1 MTEGALARRDWGGD
15 PSAAG
20 RPARSGLPRS
30 ASGTEAQR
38 PLLLIAD
45 DEPSVLQV
53 LQRLGS
59 KLGYEVVVCENGTA
73 AIAAMRERPAD
84 LALVDLRMPDISGL
98 DVLKQ
103 FRLDAPRCD
112 VILMTA
118 YAAVDSAVEAMKL
131 GAREYMTKPFD
142 FDRLRGLLAE
152 FRDEIVRRAEPQPE
166 ASPVPDFFGML
177 GASPVIHEVFGLIR
191 KLAPHARAVLI
202 SGETG
207 TGKELAARAFHQ
219 SGSRRNKPFVTIN
232 CSAVVDTLFE
242 SELFGVEKGGSGGA
256 REGKPGLFEAA
267 QGGTV
272 FLDEVGDLPPAVQAK
287 LLRTLENGEVQRVGG
302 LQPRIVDVGIVAA
315 TNRDLKA
322 DVAAGRFRAD
332 LYYRL
337 NVVGIVLPPL
347 RERREDIPILAQ
359 AFMRE
364 CAGRLQKLL
373 TGFTEDAERALTE
386 ARWDGNVRELRN
398 RIERACMLAEG
409 PMLTAQD
416 VHDALA
422 QDDVMPSVHRGGGLH
437 VVRSGGPRTML
448 HDVEREHILS
458 VLREVRGN
466 RAAAAKV
473 LGISRRALYRR
484 LERHQIAL
492 ESLRAVPG
500 RRPDPPSSES

>member
-1 MTEGALARRDWGGD
+1 MTQGALARRDWIGDGSPGGKA
-15 PSAAG
+15 SKTG
-20 RPARSGLPRS
+20 QPRS
-30 ASGTEAQR
+30 VTGTGALK

-53 LQRLGS
+53 LQRLGG
-59 KLGYEVVVCENGTA
+59 KLGYEVMACQNGTE
-73 AIAAMRERPAD
+73 AISAMRARPAD

-98 DVLKQ
+98 EVLRQ
-103 FRLDAPRCD
+103 FRVDAPRCD

-142 FDRLRGLLAE
+142 FDQLRLLLAD
-152 FRDEIVRRAEPQPE
+152 FRDEITRRADPPTVPG
-166 ASPVPDFFGML
+166 PVPDFYGML
-177 GASPVIHEVFGLIR
+177 GGSPVIHEVFGLIR
-191 KLAPHARAVLI
+191 KLAPHAKTVLI

-242 SELFGVEKGGSGGA
+242 SELFGLEQGGGRDA
-256 REGKPGLFEAA
+256 KPGLFEAA

-272 FLDEVGDLPPAVQAK
+272 FLDEVGELPPAVQAK
-287 LLRTLENGEVQRVGG
+287 LLRTLENGEVLRVGA
-302 LQPRIVDVGIVAA
+302 LQPRIVDVGVVAA
-315 TNRDLKA
+315 TNRDLRA
-322 DVAAGRFRAD
+322 DVTAGRFRAD

-347 RERREDIPILAQ
+347 RERREDIPLLAH

-364 CAGRLQKLL
+364 CAARLQKML
-373 TGFTEDAERALTE
+373 TGLSEDAEAALVH

-409 PMLTAQD
+409 PLLTEKD
-416 VHDALA
+416 VNDALSQHDA
-422 QDDVMPSVHRGGGLH
+422 MPAAPRAGGLH
-437 VVRSGGPRTML
+437 VVRSGGPRTLL

-492 ESLRAVPG
+492 ESLRAVPAK
-500 RRPDPPSSES
+500 RAETPSEP

>member
-1 MTEGALARRDWGGD
+1 MTQGALARRDWVGD
-15 PSAAG
+15 PSPGGKAAKG
-20 RPARSGLPRS
+20 GQPRS
-30 ASGTEAQR
+30 AAATGALH

-53 LQRLGS
+53 LQRLGG
-59 KLGYEVVVCENGTA
+59 KLGYEVVACQNGTE
-73 AIAAMRERPAD
+73 AIAAMRTRPAD

-98 DVLKQ
+98 EVLRQ

-142 FDRLRGLLAE
+142 FDQLRLLLAE
-152 FRDEIVRRAEPQPE
+152 FRDEIMRRVGPPTEQG
-166 ASPVPDFFGML
+166 PVPDFFGML
-177 GASPVIHEVFGLIR
+177 GSSPVIHEVFGLIR
-191 KLAPHARAVLI
+191 KLAPHAKTVLI

-242 SELFGVEKGGSGGA
+242 SELFGLEKSAAGGG
-256 REGKPGLFEAA
+256 REAKPGLFEAA

-272 FLDEVGDLPPAVQAK
+272 FLDEVGELPPAVQAK
-287 LLRTLENGEVQRVGG
+287 LLRTLENGEVQRVGA
-302 LQPRIVDVGIVAA
+302 LQPRIVDVGVVAA
-315 TNRDLKA
+315 TNRDLRA

-347 RERREDIPILAQ
+347 RERREDIPLLAH
-359 AFMRE
+359 AFMRD
-364 CAGRLQKLL
+364 CAGRLQKML
-373 TGFTEDAERALTE
+373 TGLSEDAEAALVQ

-398 RIERACMLAEG
+398 RIARACMLAEG
-409 PMLTAQD
+409 PLLTEKD
-416 VHDALA
+416 VNDALSHHDA
-422 QDDVMPSVHRGGGLH
+422 VPSPSRSGGLH
-437 VVRSGGPRTML
+437 VVRSGGPRTLL

-458 VLREVRGN
+458 VLRDVRGN

-500 RRPDPPSSES
+500 KRTDPPSES

>member
-1 MTEGALARRDWGGD
+1 MTQGALARRDWVGD
-15 PSAAG
+15 PSPGGKTAKG
-20 RPARSGLPRS
+20 GQPRS
-30 ASGTEAQR
+30 ATGAGPLK

-53 LQRLGS
+53 LQRLAG
-59 KLGYEVVVCENGTA
+59 KLGYEVVACQNGTE
-73 AIAAMRERPAD
+73 AISAMRSRPAD

-98 DVLKQ
+98 EVLRQ

-142 FDRLRGLLAE
+142 FDRLRLLLAE
-152 FRDEIVRRAEPQPE
+152 FRDEIMRRVDPPTEPG
-166 ASPVPDFFGML
+166 PVPDFFGML
-177 GASPVIHEVFGLIR
+177 GSSPVIHEVFGLIR
-191 KLAPHARAVLI
+191 KLAPHAKTVLI

-242 SELFGVEKGGSGGA
+242 SELFGMEKGATGGS
-256 REGKPGLFEAA
+256 REAKPGLFEAA

-272 FLDEVGDLPPAVQAK
+272 FLDEVGELPPAVQAK
-287 LLRTLENGEVQRVGG
+287 LLRTLENGEVQRVGA
-302 LQPRIVDVGIVAA
+302 LQPRIVDVGVVAA
-315 TNRDLKA
+315 TNRDLRA

-347 RERREDIPILAQ
+347 RERREDIPILAH
-359 AFMRE
+359 AFMRD
-364 CAGRLQKLL
+364 CAGRLQKVL
-373 TGFTEDAERALTE
+373 TGLSEEAEAAIVQ

-409 PMLTAQD
+409 PLLTEKD
-416 VHDALA
+416 VNDALSHHDA
-422 QDDVMPSVHRGGGLH
+422 VPSPSRSGGLH
-437 VVRSGGPRTML
+437 VVRSGGPRTLL

-458 VLREVRGN
+458 VLRDVRGN

-500 RRPDPPSSES
+500 KKTDTPSES